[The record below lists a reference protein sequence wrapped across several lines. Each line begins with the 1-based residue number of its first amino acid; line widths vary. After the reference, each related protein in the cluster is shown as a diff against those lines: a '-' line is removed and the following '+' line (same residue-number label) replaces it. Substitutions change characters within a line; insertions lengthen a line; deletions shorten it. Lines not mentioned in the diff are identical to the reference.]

1 MPKEIA
7 TNTGFSEAMLI
18 FDILILRQYLKDNY
32 IYAFFKNIF
41 LLMKGQKPRLIGR
54 KKHI

>member
-41 LLMKGQKPRLIGR
+41 LLMKGQNPRLIGR